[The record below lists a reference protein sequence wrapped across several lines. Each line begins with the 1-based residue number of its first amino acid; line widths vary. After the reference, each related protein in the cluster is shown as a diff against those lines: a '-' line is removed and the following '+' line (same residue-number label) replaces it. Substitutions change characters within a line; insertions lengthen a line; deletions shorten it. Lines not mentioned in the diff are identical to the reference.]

1 MPADMLKKLHQA
13 GVSVWLDSLSRQMM
27 TSGFLKNLIDEG
39 LRGQTSNPTIFQSAI
54 THSTDYNEDIQKG
67 GQAGKSAE
75 DIVWELMVG
84 DVQKACDM
92 FRPLYDSSHGEDG
105 YVSLELDP
113 TKAHDTEGSLKQALE
128 LWPRVNRPNLMLK
141 VPGTSE
147 GLPVIEKLLAEG
159 MNVNVTLLFSVDRYD
174 EVITAHMK
182 GLEAAAAA
190 GKDLKKIASVASF
203 FVSRVDTE
211 VDKRLDKSGA
221 DASLK
226 GKAAVANAQWAYEQF
241 LKRTG
246 SEQWKALA
254 AKGAQVQRPL
264 WASTGTKNPAY
275 KDTIY
280 VDTLIGPHCV
290 NTMPESTLAATKDHG
305 VAEVTLNA
313 AAFQDAHEWLDK
325 LKAAGIDMNDVTNNT
340 LVKEGVQKFADS
352 YADLLGALI
361 KVMAEQKATKA

>member
-1 MPADMLKKLHQA
+1 MPADMLKKLHQV

-54 THSTDYNEDIQKG
+54 THSQDYDDDIRKG
-67 GQAGKSAE
+67 GSAGKSAE
-75 DIVWELMVG
+75 EIVWELMVG

-92 FRPLYDSSHGEDG
+92 FRPLYDSSKGEDG

-113 TKAHDTEGSLKQALE
+113 TKAHDTEGSLKQAKE

-141 VPGTSE
+141 VPGTTE
-147 GLPVIEKLLAEG
+147 GLPVIEKLLGEG
-159 MNVNVTLLFSVDRYD
+159 MNVNVTLLFSVDRYK
-174 EVITAHMK
+174 EVMEAHLK

-190 GKDLKKIASVASF
+190 GKDLSKIASVASF

-211 VDKRLDKSGA
+211 VDKRLEKSGA
-221 DASLK
+221 DKALQ
-226 GKAAVANAQWAYEQF
+226 GKAAVANAVLAYEAF
-241 LKRTG
+241 VEVTG
-246 SEQWKALA
+246 SDRWKALA

-305 VAEVTLNA
+305 LTEVSLNA
-313 AAFQDAHEWLDK
+313 AAFKDAHATMDK
-325 LKAAGIDMNDVTNNT
+325 LKAAGIDMNDVCNNT
-340 LVKEGVQKFADS
+340 LVKEGVAKFADS
-352 YADLLGALI
+352 YADLLGALK
-361 KVMAEQKATKA
+361 KVMAEQKASA